1 MYAKPGAP
9 ERESLQHCIWLIP
22 YCTISI
28 YSACHGHTQKP
39 ETSTISF
46 FQFIRFLEIFWKN
59 QKVTVFA
66 EFIEIRGRQLVLL
79 TANLKY
85 VIIYIIIDR
94 CAPGFAESKSET
106 HKNARDFDSSDIF
119 KDTIH

>member
-1 MYAKPGAP
+1 M
-9 ERESLQHCIWLIP
+9 
-22 YCTISI
+22 T
-28 YSACHGHTQKP
+28 
-39 ETSTISF
+39 
-46 FQFIRFLEIFWKN
+46 FLRVYMRMI
-59 QKVTVFA
+59 
-66 EFIEIRGRQLVLL
+66 
-79 TANLKY
+79 